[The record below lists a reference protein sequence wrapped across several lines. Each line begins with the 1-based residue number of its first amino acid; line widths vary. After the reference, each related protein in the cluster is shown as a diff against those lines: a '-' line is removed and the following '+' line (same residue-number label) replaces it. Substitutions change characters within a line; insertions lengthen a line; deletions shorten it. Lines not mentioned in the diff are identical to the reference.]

1 MSETETPHKRSPRW
15 FFKGQSIVVG
25 FILFGPFILPLVWFN
40 PTYSSKKKIVV
51 TGIILLLT
59 YLLFVLTKGLLT
71 QYFQIYDQ
79 MLNGMY

>member
-1 MSETETPHKRSPRW
+1 MKERISTEKRPKW
-15 FFKGQSIVVG
+15 FFKGQSIVLG
-25 FILFGPFILPLVWFN
+25 FILFGPFILPLVWFH
-40 PTYSSKKKIVV
+40 PTYSPQKKIVV

-59 YLLFVLTKGLLT
+59 YLLFVLTKDLLT